1 VDALGVV
8 AHGPTLQE
16 AARRAYAVVPQ
27 IRYEGCHYRRDI
39 GYRQLRRDGV
49 L

>member
-1 VDALGVV
+1 
-8 AHGPTLQE
+8 
-16 AARRAYAVVPQ
+16 VVPQ
-27 IRYEGCHYRRDI
+27 VQYEGCHYRRDI